1 MHGPENQVFVP
12 SLESQETGFWTHETS
27 RSMVMPK
34 SALSVCTFKTV
45 VLFSSHYLNIFYQQ
59 ISMGGAKQNNV
70 TNLLAIDNLVN
81 LRLCVLL
88 IGVPQNKT
96 MSFIFDMRNDILL
109 DGCITVIYQDAIESS
124 LLC

>member
-1 MHGPENQVFVP
+1 
-12 SLESQETGFWTHETS
+12 
-27 RSMVMPK
+27 
-34 SALSVCTFKTV
+34 
-45 VLFSSHYLNIFYQQ
+45 
-59 ISMGGAKQNNV
+59 MGGAKQNNV

-96 MSFIFDMRNDILL
+96 MSFIFDMRNVILL
-109 DGCITVIYQDAIESS
+109 DGCFTVIYQDAIESS